1 MGFSLFGSSGSKSST
16 LSTTT
21 NTQTTSAAFDVTT
34 LGGETNIQQIGS
46 GATVTGLTGKDLQG
60 FYNYAADGMQ
70 TLADVAADVAGKGVD
85 AVKDVADSV
94 VDMTGKAFDKSSETT
109 IAALSQIQEAWRRST
124 TQQVNIQETL
134 EPYVK
139 IMAIIAAVAVM
150 GVVFAGKRK

>member
-1 MGFSLFGSSGSKSST
+1 MGFSLFGSSGSKSASI
-16 LSTTT
+16 STTT
-21 NTQTTSAAFDVTT
+21 NTQTTSGAFDVTT

-70 TLADVAADVAGKGVD
+70 TLADVAGKGVD
-85 AVKDVADSV
+85 AVKGVADSV
-94 VDMTGKAFDKSSETT
+94 VGMTEKAFDKSSETT

-124 TQQVNIQETL
+124 NQQVNVQETL
-134 EPYVK
+134 APYVK

>member
-21 NTQTTSAAFDVTT
+21 NTQTTSGAFDVTT

-70 TLADVAADVAGKGVD
+70 TLADVAGKGVD

-124 TQQVNIQETL
+124 NQQVNIQETL
-134 EPYVK
+134 TPYVK

-150 GVVFAGKRK
+150 GVVFAGKKR

>member
-1 MGFSLFGSSGSKSST
+1 MGFSLFGSSGRKSST

-21 NTQTTSAAFDVTT
+21 NTQTTSGAFDVTT
-34 LGGETNIQQIGS
+34 LGGETSIQQIGS

-70 TLADVAADVAGKGVD
+70 TLADVAGKGVD
-85 AVKDVADSV
+85 AVKGVADSV

-109 IAALSQIQEAWRRST
+109 IAALTQIQDAWRRST
-124 TQQVNIQETL
+124 NQQVNVQETL

-150 GVVFAGKRK
+150 GVVFAGKKR

>member
-1 MGFSLFGSSGSKSST
+1 MGFSLFGSSGSKSASI
-16 LSTTT
+16 STTT
-21 NTQTTSAAFDVTT
+21 NTQTTSGAFDVTT

-70 TLADVAADVAGKGVD
+70 TLADVAGKGVD
-85 AVKDVADSV
+85 AVKGVADSV
-94 VDMTGKAFDKSSETT
+94 VGMTEKAFNESSETT

-124 TQQVNIQETL
+124 NQQVNVQETL
-134 EPYVK
+134 APYVK

>member
-21 NTQTTSAAFDVTT
+21 NTQTTSGAFDVTT

-70 TLADVAADVAGKGVD
+70 TLADVAGKGVD
-85 AVKDVADSV
+85 AVKGVADSV

-109 IAALSQIQEAWRRST
+109 IAALTQIQDAWRRST
-124 TQQVNIQETL
+124 NQQVNVQETL

-150 GVVFAGKRK
+150 GVVFAGKKR

>member
-21 NTQTTSAAFDVTT
+21 NTQTTSGAFDVTT
-34 LGGETNIQQIGS
+34 LGGETSIQQIGS

-70 TLADVAADVAGKGVD
+70 TLADVAGKGVD
-85 AVKDVADSV
+85 AVKGVADSV
-94 VDMTGKAFDKSSETT
+94 LDMTGKAFDKSSETT
-109 IAALSQIQEAWRRST
+109 IAALTQIQDAWRRST
-124 TQQVNIQETL
+124 NQQVNVQETL

>member
-1 MGFSLFGSSGSKSST
+1 MGFSLFGSSGSKSAT

-21 NTQTTSAAFDVTT
+21 NTQTTSGAFDVTT

-70 TLADVAADVAGKGVD
+70 TLADVAGKGVD
-85 AVKDVADSV
+85 AVKGVADSV
-94 VDMTGKAFDKSSETT
+94 VDMTGKAFNKSSETT
-109 IAALSQIQEAWRRST
+109 IEALRQVQEAWRRST
-124 TQQVNIQETL
+124 NQQVNIQETL
-134 EPYVK
+134 APYVK

>member
-21 NTQTTSAAFDVTT
+21 NTQTTSGAFDVTT

-70 TLADVAADVAGKGVD
+70 TLADVAGKGVD
-85 AVKDVADSV
+85 AVKGVADSV
-94 VDMTGKAFDKSSETT
+94 LDMTGKAFDKSSETT
-109 IAALSQIQEAWRRST
+109 IAALTQIQDAWRRST
-124 TQQVNIQETL
+124 NQQVNVQETL

-150 GVVFAGKRK
+150 GIVFAGKRK

>member
-1 MGFSLFGSSGSKSST
+1 MGFSLFGSSGRKSST

-21 NTQTTSAAFDVTT
+21 NTQTTSGAFDVTT

-70 TLADVAADVAGKGVD
+70 TLADMAGKGVD
-85 AVKDVADSV
+85 AVKGVADSV

-109 IAALSQIQEAWRRST
+109 IAALTQIQDAWRRST
-124 TQQVNIQETL
+124 NQQVNVQETL

>member
-1 MGFSLFGSSGSKSST
+1 MGFSLFGASGSKSAT

-21 NTQTTSAAFDVTT
+21 NTQTTSGAFDVTT

-70 TLADVAADVAGKGVD
+70 TLADVAGKGVD
-85 AVKDVADSV
+85 AVKGVADSV

-109 IAALSQIQEAWRRST
+109 IAALSQIQDAWRRST
-124 TQQVNIQETL
+124 NQQVNVQETL
-134 EPYVK
+134 APYVK

>member
-1 MGFSLFGSSGSKSST
+1 MGFSLFGSSGRKSST

-21 NTQTTSAAFDVTT
+21 NTQTTSGAFDVTT

-70 TLADVAADVAGKGVD
+70 TLADVAGKGVD
-85 AVKDVADSV
+85 AVKGVADSV

-109 IAALSQIQEAWRRST
+109 IAALTQIQDAWRRST
-124 TQQVNIQETL
+124 NQQVNVQETL

>member
-21 NTQTTSAAFDVTT
+21 NTQTTSGAFDVTT

-70 TLADVAADVAGKGVD
+70 TLADMAGKGVD
-85 AVKDVADSV
+85 AVKGVADSV

-109 IAALSQIQEAWRRST
+109 IAALSQIQDAWRRST
-124 TQQVNIQETL
+124 NQQVNVQETL

>member
-1 MGFSLFGSSGSKSST
+1 MGFSLFGSSGSKSASI
-16 LSTTT
+16 STTT
-21 NTQTTSAAFDVTT
+21 NTQTTSGAFDVTT

-70 TLADVAADVAGKGVD
+70 TLADVAGKGVD
-85 AVKDVADSV
+85 AVKGVADSV
-94 VDMTGKAFDKSSETT
+94 VGMTEKAFDKSSETT

-124 TQQVNIQETL
+124 NQQVNVQETL
-134 EPYVK
+134 APYVK
-139 IMAIIAAVAVM
+139 IMAIIAAIAVM

>member
-1 MGFSLFGSSGSKSST
+1 MGFSLFGSSGSKSAT

-21 NTQTTSAAFDVTT
+21 NTQTTSGAFDVTT

-70 TLADVAADVAGKGVD
+70 TLADVAGKGVD
-85 AVKDVADSV
+85 AVKGVADSV

-109 IAALSQIQEAWRRST
+109 IAALSQIQDAWRRST
-124 TQQVNIQETL
+124 NQQVNVQETL
-134 EPYVK
+134 APYVK

>member
-21 NTQTTSAAFDVTT
+21 NTQTTSGAFDVTT

-60 FYNYAADGMQ
+60 FYNYAADGMH
-70 TLADVAADVAGKGVD
+70 TLADIAGKGVD
-85 AVKDVADSV
+85 AVKGVADSV
-94 VDMTGKAFDKSSETT
+94 VDMTGKAFDKSSETM

-124 TQQVNIQETL
+124 NQQVNVQETL

>member
-1 MGFSLFGSSGSKSST
+1 MGFSLFGSSGSKSASI
-16 LSTTT
+16 STTT
-21 NTQTTSAAFDVTT
+21 NTQTTSGAFDVTN

-46 GATVTGLTGKDLQG
+46 GATVTGLTGKDLEG

-70 TLADVAADVAGKGVD
+70 TLADVAGKGVD
-85 AVKDVADSV
+85 AVKGVADSV
-94 VDMTGKAFDKSSETT
+94 VDLTGRAFDKSSETT

-124 TQQVNIQETL
+124 NQQVNVQETL
-134 EPYVK
+134 APYVK

>member
-1 MGFSLFGSSGSKSST
+1 MGFSLFGSSGSKSASI
-16 LSTTT
+16 STTT
-21 NTQTTSAAFDVTT
+21 NTQTTSGAFDVTT

-70 TLADVAADVAGKGVD
+70 TLADVAGKGVD
-85 AVKDVADSV
+85 AVKGVADSV
-94 VDMTGKAFDKSSETT
+94 VDLTGRAFDKSSETT
-109 IAALSQIQEAWRRST
+109 IAALSQIQDAWRRST
-124 TQQVNIQETL
+124 NQQVNVQETL
-134 EPYVK
+134 APYVK

>member
-21 NTQTTSAAFDVTT
+21 NTQTTSGAFDVTT
-34 LGGETNIQQIGS
+34 LGGETSIQQIGS

-70 TLADVAADVAGKGVD
+70 TLADMAGKGVD
-85 AVKDVADSV
+85 AVKGVADSV

-109 IAALSQIQEAWRRST
+109 IAALSQIQDAWRRST
-124 TQQVNIQETL
+124 NQQVNVQETL

-150 GVVFAGKRK
+150 GVVFAGKKR

>member
-1 MGFSLFGSSGSKSST
+1 MGFSLFGSSGSKSAT

-21 NTQTTSAAFDVTT
+21 NTQTTSGAFDVTT
-34 LGGETNIQQIGS
+34 LGGETSIQQIGS

-70 TLADVAADVAGKGVD
+70 TLADVAGKGVD
-85 AVKDVADSV
+85 AVKGVADSV
-94 VDMTGKAFDKSSETT
+94 VDLTGRAFDKSSETT
-109 IAALSQIQEAWRRST
+109 IETLKQIQEAWRRST
-124 TQQVNIQETL
+124 NQQVNVQETL
-134 EPYVK
+134 APYVK

>member
-1 MGFSLFGSSGSKSST
+1 MGFSLFGSSGSKSASI
-16 LSTTT
+16 STTT
-21 NTQTTSAAFDVTT
+21 NTQTTSGAFDVTT

-70 TLADVAADVAGKGVD
+70 TLADVAGKGVD
-85 AVKDVADSV
+85 AVKGVADSV
-94 VDMTGKAFDKSSETT
+94 VGMTEKAFNKSSETT

-124 TQQVNIQETL
+124 NQQVNVQETL
-134 EPYVK
+134 APYVK

>member
-1 MGFSLFGSSGSKSST
+1 MGFSLFGSSGSKSASI
-16 LSTTT
+16 STTT
-21 NTQTTSAAFDVTT
+21 NTQTTSGAFDVTT

-70 TLADVAADVAGKGVD
+70 TLADVAGKGVD
-85 AVKDVADSV
+85 AVKGIADNV
-94 VDMTGKAFDKSSETT
+94 VDLTGRAFDKSSETT

-124 TQQVNIQETL
+124 NQQVNVQETL
-134 EPYVK
+134 APYVK

>member
-21 NTQTTSAAFDVTT
+21 NTQTTSGAFDVTT

-70 TLADVAADVAGKGVD
+70 TLADVAGKGVE
-85 AVKDVADSV
+85 AVKGVADSV

-109 IAALSQIQEAWRRST
+109 IAALTQIQDAWRRST
-124 TQQVNIQETL
+124 NQQVNVQETL

>member
-21 NTQTTSAAFDVTT
+21 NTQTTSGAFDVTT

-60 FYNYAADGMQ
+60 FYNYAADGMK
-70 TLADVAADVAGKGVD
+70 TLADVAGKGVD
-85 AVKDVADSV
+85 AVKGVADSV

-109 IAALSQIQEAWRRST
+109 IAALTQIQDAWRRST
-124 TQQVNIQETL
+124 NQQVNVQETL

>member
-21 NTQTTSAAFDVTT
+21 NTQTTSGAFDVTT

-70 TLADVAADVAGKGVD
+70 TLADVAGKGVE
-85 AVKDVADSV
+85 AVKGVADSV

-109 IAALSQIQEAWRRST
+109 IAALTQIQEAWRRST
-124 TQQVNIQETL
+124 NQQVNVQETL

-150 GVVFAGKRK
+150 GVVFAGKKR

>member
-21 NTQTTSAAFDVTT
+21 NTQTTSGAFDVTT
-34 LGGETNIQQIGS
+34 LGGETSIQQIGS

-70 TLADVAADVAGKGVD
+70 TLADVAGKGVE
-85 AVKDVADSV
+85 AVKGVADSV

-109 IAALSQIQEAWRRST
+109 IAALTQIQDAWRRST
-124 TQQVNIQETL
+124 NQQVNIQETL
-134 EPYVK
+134 APYVK

-150 GVVFAGKRK
+150 GVVFAGKKR

>member
-21 NTQTTSAAFDVTT
+21 NTQTTSGAFDVTT

-70 TLADVAADVAGKGVD
+70 TLADVAGKGVD

-124 TQQVNIQETL
+124 NQQVNIQETL
-134 EPYVK
+134 SPYVK

-150 GVVFAGKRK
+150 GVVFAGKRS

>member
-1 MGFSLFGSSGSKSST
+1 MGFSLFGSSGRKSST

-21 NTQTTSAAFDVTT
+21 NTQTTSGAFDVTT

-70 TLADVAADVAGKGVD
+70 TLADVAGKGVD
-85 AVKDVADSV
+85 AVKGVADSV

-109 IAALSQIQEAWRRST
+109 IAALSQIQDAWRRST
-124 TQQVNIQETL
+124 NQQVNVQETL

-150 GVVFAGKRK
+150 GVVFAGKKR

>member
-1 MGFSLFGSSGSKSST
+1 MGFSLFGSSGKKSST

-21 NTQTTSAAFDVTT
+21 NTQTTSGAFDVTT

-70 TLADVAADVAGKGVD
+70 TLADMAGKGVD

-124 TQQVNIQETL
+124 NQQVNIQETL
-134 EPYVK
+134 APYVK

>member
-21 NTQTTSAAFDVTT
+21 NTQTTSGAFDVTT

-70 TLADVAADVAGKGVD
+70 TLADVAGKGVE
-85 AVKDVADSV
+85 AVKGVADSV

-124 TQQVNIQETL
+124 NQQVNVQETL

>member
-1 MGFSLFGSSGSKSST
+1 MGFSLFGSSGRKSST

-21 NTQTTSAAFDVTT
+21 NTQTTSGAFDVTT

-70 TLADVAADVAGKGVD
+70 TLADMAGKGVD
-85 AVKDVADSV
+85 AVKGVADSV

-109 IAALSQIQEAWRRST
+109 IAALTQIQDAWRRST
-124 TQQVNIQETL
+124 NQQVNVQETL

-150 GVVFAGKRK
+150 GVVFAGKKR

>member
-1 MGFSLFGSSGSKSST
+1 MGFSLFGSSGSKSAT

-21 NTQTTSAAFDVTT
+21 NTQTTSGAFDVTT
-34 LGGETNIQQIGS
+34 LGGDTNIQQIGS

-70 TLADVAADVAGKGVD
+70 TLADVAGKGVD
-85 AVKDVADSV
+85 AVKGVADSV
-94 VDMTGKAFDKSSETT
+94 VDLTGKAFDKSSETT
-109 IAALSQIQEAWRRST
+109 IAALSQIQDAWRRST
-124 TQQVNIQETL
+124 NQQVSVQETL
-134 EPYVK
+134 APYVK